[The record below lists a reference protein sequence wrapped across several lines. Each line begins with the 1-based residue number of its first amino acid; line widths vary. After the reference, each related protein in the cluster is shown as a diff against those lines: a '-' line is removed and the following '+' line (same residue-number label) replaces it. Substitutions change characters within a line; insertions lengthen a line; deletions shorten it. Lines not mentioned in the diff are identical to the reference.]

1 LASSSFGLA
10 GVTVHRGGLWRG
22 RRQAV
27 LENLTWM
34 VPDARRTVLLG
45 ANGAGKTTL
54 VETLAGLRR
63 PSTGRVHRSGQ
74 AAFVAQYSGRFR
86 GLRVAEQVAY
96 SAWLAG
102 RDRAALPR
110 EVDRALALTDLG
122 GLRDRP
128 VMQLSGGEARRLA
141 LAEGLAAPGELVILD
156 EPTAG
161 LDPLQ
166 RALFHQAVDRVD
178 RPVLVTT
185 HLVEDLADEA
195 DHVTLLDAG
204 QVVFDG
210 SPADFVRVDGQTLSP
225 QAAFSVRVQRA
236 WGLEWVC

>member
-1 LASSSFGLA
+1 
-10 GVTVHRGGLWRG
+10 
-22 RRQAV
+22 
-27 LENLTWM
+27 M
-34 VPDARRTVLLG
+34 
-45 ANGAGKTTL
+45 
-54 VETLAGLRR
+54 
-63 PSTGRVHRSGQ
+63 
-74 AAFVAQYSGRFR
+74 
-86 GLRVAEQVAY
+86 AEQVAY